1 MKKTFVAAILSLIV
15 ATGSARAA
23 DIVQIASGN
32 PNFSTLVAALQAAG
46 LADDL
51 SSPNGPYTVFAPTND
66 AFAGL
71 PAGAVEKLLE
81 PSNQD
86 LLIKVLTYHV
96 VSGSVTASQVVTL
109 REATTILGEPV
120 KINANPAGVRV
131 ENAKRDDHRHH
142 RRQRRHPRD
151 RPRDPALGLP
161 RRAQSPVGFSCR
173 LDHRH
178 SELQSN
184 RPGACHQR

>member
-15 ATGSARAA
+15 ATGSARAD

-51 SSPNGPYTVFAPTND
+51 SAPNGPYTVFAPTNA

-120 KINANPAGVRV
+120 KINANPSGVRV
-131 ENAKRDDHRHH
+131 ENANVTTTDIIADNGVIHVIYRVILPSGFIGELN
-142 RRQRRHPRD
+142 RR
-151 RPRDPALGLP
+151 
-161 RRAQSPVGFSCR
+161 
-173 LDHRH
+173 
-178 SELQSN
+178 
-184 RPGACHQR
+184 

>member
-15 ATGSARAA
+15 ATGSARAD
-23 DIVQIASGN
+23 DIVEIASGN

-51 SSPNGPYTVFAPTND
+51 SSPNGPYTVFAPTNA

-120 KINANPAGVRV
+120 KINANPSGVRV
-131 ENAKRDDHRHH
+131 ENANVTATDIIADNGVIHVIDRVILPSGFLGELN
-142 RRQRRHPRD
+142 RR
-151 RPRDPALGLP
+151 
-161 RRAQSPVGFSCR
+161 
-173 LDHRH
+173 
-178 SELQSN
+178 
-184 RPGACHQR
+184 

>member
-15 ATGSARAA
+15 ATGSARAD
-23 DIVQIASGN
+23 DIVQIASSN

-51 SSPNGPYTVFAPTND
+51 SSPNGPYTVFAPTNA

-120 KINANPAGVRV
+120 KINANPSGVRV
-131 ENAKRDDHRHH
+131 ENANVTATDIIADNGVIHVIDRVILPSGFLGELN
-142 RRQRRHPRD
+142 RR
-151 RPRDPALGLP
+151 
-161 RRAQSPVGFSCR
+161 
-173 LDHRH
+173 
-178 SELQSN
+178 
-184 RPGACHQR
+184 